1 MRNFSSNFLNKTI
14 YLLLLIGS
22 LQTVFSQENN
32 SIHWLSFEQAVELQA
47 QEGNSKKIF
56 IDVYTDWCGW
66 CKKMDKNTFQNPE
79 VAAYMKEHFYM
90 VKLDGEG
97 KEPIVFKAQT
107 FSFVPSG
114 RNGYHE
120 LAANL
125 LQGQLSY
132 PTVVYLDENMNM
144 LSPVPGYLTPE
155 PFLKIATYFGDD
167 IYKTTTWEDYSK

>member
-1 MRNFSSNFLNKTI
+1 MRNCSSNFLNKTI

-79 VAAYMKEHFYM
+79 VANYMKQHFYM

-97 KEPIVFKAQT
+97 KEPIVFREQT

-125 LQGQLSY
+125 LQGKLSY

>member
-1 MRNFSSNFLNKTI
+1 MFKFLVKFSNKIIGFLI
-14 YLLLLIGS
+14 ILGS
-22 LQTVFSQENN
+22 SQSVFAQENN
-32 SIHWLSFEQAVELQA
+32 PINWLGFEEAVALQA

-66 CKKMDKNTFQNPE
+66 CKKMDENTFQDPE
-79 VAAYMKEHFYM
+79 VAANMKQHFYM

-97 KEPIVFKAQT
+97 KEPIAFRDQV
-107 FSFVPSG
+107 FSFVASG

-167 IYKTTTWEDYSK
+167 IYKTTKWEEYSK

>member
-47 QEGNSKKIF
+47 KEGNSKKIF

>member
-47 QEGNSKKIF
+47 QESNSKKIF

-125 LQGQLSY
+125 LQG
-132 PTVVYLDENMNM
+132 
-144 LSPVPGYLTPE
+144 GA
-155 PFLKIATYFGDD
+155 I
-167 IYKTTTWEDYSK
+167 

>member
-1 MRNFSSNFLNKTI
+1 MRNCSSNFLNKTI

-32 SIHWLSFEQAVELQA
+32 SIHWLSFEQAVELQT

-79 VAAYMKEHFYM
+79 VAAYMKQHFYM

-97 KEPIVFKAQT
+97 KEPIVFKSQT